1 MNNIV
6 PLYQS
11 MLNNLIQQIE
21 SGQLPENSKLPSEQ
35 KLGEIYDVSRI
46 TVRRA
51 LAELESRNYIY
62 KKQGQ
67 GSFVTAKDDSS
78 TKIPF
83 LDVNKLIEEMGA
95 LPKVELQKFELNID
109 GAEKRARKELA
120 LTQDDYLYIIQ
131 FMYYADDEPIFLE
144 KVFLPF
150 SEFPMIHKSEVENN
164 NKNNFIPFIVKKYEQ
179 KPEFISNTE
188 PGLITKGNRK
198 IFNLNVGDPLVN
210 IEKKGIYNGKFVYY
224 SQSTVV
230 GDLIMFIVK

>member
-51 LAELESRNYIY
+51 LAELENRNYIY

-67 GSFVTAKDDSS
+67 GSFVTAKNDSD
-78 TKIPF
+78 TQVPF
-83 LDVNKLIEEMGA
+83 LDVNKLIEEMGTF
-95 LPKVELQKFELNID
+95 PKVELQKFELNID
-109 GAEKRARKELA
+109 GSEKHARKELA
-120 LTQDDYLYIIQ
+120 LKPDDYLYIIQ
-131 FMYYADDEPIFLE
+131 FMYYADDEPVFLE
-144 KVFLPF
+144 RVFLPF
-150 SEFPMIHKSEVENN
+150 SEYPMIHKSEVENN
-164 NKNNFIPFIVKKYEQ
+164 NKFIPFIVKKYEQ

-188 PGLITKGNRK
+188 AGLINKTNRK

-210 IEKKGIYNGKFVYY
+210 IQKKGIYNGKYVYY